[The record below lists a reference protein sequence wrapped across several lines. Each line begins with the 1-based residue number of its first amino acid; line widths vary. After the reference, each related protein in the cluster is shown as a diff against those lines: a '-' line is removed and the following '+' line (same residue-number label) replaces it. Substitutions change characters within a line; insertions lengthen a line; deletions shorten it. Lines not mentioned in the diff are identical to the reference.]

1 MGDTI
6 GIIEVK
12 FGSDSRKTYYYTVE
26 DFRPNIGDN
35 VIVPVGND
43 GTQRIAQVVAVYNNT
58 PDKLPIPIEKIKKAI
73 RIIDT
78 SGGVECPICNKVITA
93 DECYEIE
100 MCADGLGPKDG
111 VPYVADIDLIK
122 KNAELCSKCCFHS
135 FTPFYSEDDVIM
147 AHRYSSSNMPDLK
160 NDSVCGCFYCLS
172 IFSPSEIT
180 EWIQGGAAID
190 EQGTAI
196 CPYCGV
202 DSIIGQSSGYPITK
216 TFLSKMKK
224 YWF

>member
-1 MGDTI
+1 MNKEYKI
-6 GIIEVK
+6 ANVR
-12 FGSDSRKTYYYTVE
+12 FGSDSSKTYLYILE
-26 DFRPNIGDN
+26 NIQTDSGDLL
-35 VIVPVGND
+35 IVPVGND
-43 GTQRIAQVVAVYNNT
+43 GTQRIAEVVSVETIPSNRLPIS
-58 PDKLPIPIEKIKKAI
+58 PDKIKTAI
-73 RIIDT
+73 GVFEP
-78 SGGVECPICNKVITA
+78 SGAINCPICNKVITA

-100 MCADGLGPKDG
+100 MCSDGLGPKG
-111 VPYVADIDLIK
+111 GIPCVADIDLIK
-122 KNAELCSKCCFHS
+122 EHAELCSKCCFHS